1 MCCWTFPIGTAFVS
15 GFGIRQPRKSRGIE
29 IDIDVDSI
37 AETVRDLQAV
47 PLKVRARVIK
57 KALRE
62 WGRIVIKSAKRNV
75 SWRSKVLK
83 RNIIQ
88 KVATYPKGASNARVK
103 RIWLGIGVRRI
114 PGSIRVDVG
123 KRAHLYEAGWSPWPK
138 GVTPRRVAVDRVKRR
153 GNYRGQPPERMRAIL
168 AFARRMNRWRS
179 RLKGTKANRVYVT
192 RYLGNAGATHV
203 ARLSQLMAE
212 SANAAILEVSNGKN

>member
-1 MCCWTFPIGTAFVS
+1 MS

>member
-1 MCCWTFPIGTAFVS
+1 MS
-15 GFGIRQPRKSRGIE
+15 GSRIRQPRKSRGIE

-37 AETVRDLQAV
+37 AETIRDLQAV

-62 WGRIVIKSAKRNV
+62 WGRIVVKSAKRNV